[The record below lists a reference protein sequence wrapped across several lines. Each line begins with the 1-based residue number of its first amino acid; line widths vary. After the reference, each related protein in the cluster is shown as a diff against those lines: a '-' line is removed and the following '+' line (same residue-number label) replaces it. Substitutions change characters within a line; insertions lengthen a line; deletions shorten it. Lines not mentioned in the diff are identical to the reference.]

1 MNIATLEA
9 FVAQENA
16 WGRVF
21 NRRPLS
27 LLRAQDRQQ
36 IADRIDSQLSPENLS
51 CDGELS
57 RTEVN
62 RRYRKLTQCAEQ
74 LLTIDPA
81 IRFSEYAQ

>member
-1 MNIATLEA
+1 LNISTLEA

-16 WGRVF
+16 WAAVF
-21 NRRPLS
+21 NRPQLS
-27 LLRAQDRQQ
+27 LLRAGDRQQ

-57 RTEVN
+57 RAEVN
-62 RRYRKLTQCAEQ
+62 RRYRALTKAAEQ

-81 IRFSEYAQ
+81 VKFYEYC